1 MGAFSELTSVGGRP
15 IIGKTDFGVM
25 DMNREAQYP
34 EYEKRWVF
42 ALLIFVAGFYGGYTL
57 CVRGGVF
64 CNGQTGNLALLGVAL
79 GAGNWQKALYYLI
92 PIGSYFLGILVS
104 ETIPR
109 QLRWRKLRWDTLLT
123 FIEIGLVVIMGFI
136 PATAPHQICQVT
148 INFICAMQYNTFR
161 RAEGLSMATTF
172 CVNHIRVMGVSA
184 SRFLRRKHTAED
196 VAKGKAHGTMILSFI
211 LGATAAGTL
220 SHFFTTHAIWFA
232 LIPLTVL
239 SIDLLHAD
247 LKKQTA

>member
-1 MGAFSELTSVGGRP
+1 MEKR
-15 IIGKTDFGVM
+15 
-25 DMNREAQYP
+25 YP

-64 CNGQTGNLALLGVAL
+64 CNGQTGNLALMGVAL
-79 GAGNWQKALYYLI
+79 GAGNLGQALYYLI

-109 QLRWRKLRWDTLLT
+109 QLRWGNLRWDTLLT
-123 FIEIGLVVIMGFI
+123 LVEILLVVIMGFI
-136 PATAPHQICQVT
+136 PVTAPHQICQVT

-172 CVNHIRVMGVSA
+172 CVNHIRVIGISA
-184 SRFLRRKHTAED
+184 SRLLRHKYTQED
-196 VAKGKAHGTMILSFI
+196 ITKGKAHGIMILCFI
-211 LGATAAGTL
+211 LGATVAGTL
-220 SHFFTTHAIWFA
+220 SHFFTTHAIWFT
-232 LIPLTVL
+232 LIPLLVL
-239 SIDLLHAD
+239 SVDLLRAD
-247 LKKQTA
+247 LKKAVSRS

>member
-1 MGAFSELTSVGGRP
+1 M
-15 IIGKTDFGVM
+15 TD
-25 DMNREAQYP
+25 RKSYP

-57 CVRGGVF
+57 SVRGGVF
-64 CNGQTGNLALLGVAL
+64 CNGQTGNLALMGVSLGE
-79 GAGNWQKALYYLI
+79 GNFTKALYYLI

-109 QLRWRKLRWDTLLT
+109 QLRWGNLRWDTLLT
-123 FIEIGLVVIMGFI
+123 FIEILLVSIMGFI

-172 CVNHIRVMGVSA
+172 CVNHIRVTGIAA

-196 VAKGKAHGTMILSFI
+196 LDKGKAHGFMILSFI
-211 LGATAAGTL
+211 LGAAAAGTL
-220 SHFFTTHAIWFA
+220 SHFFTTYAIWFT
-232 LIPLTVL
+232 LLPLTVL
-239 SIDLLHAD
+239 FADLLHAD
-247 LKKQTA
+247 LRPKK

>member
-1 MGAFSELTSVGGRP
+1 MHSQER
-15 IIGKTDFGVM
+15 
-25 DMNREAQYP
+25 YP

-42 ALLIFVAGFYGGYTL
+42 VLLIFVAGFYGGYTI

-79 GAGNWQKALYYLI
+79 GAGDWRKALYYLI
-92 PIGSYFLGILVS
+92 PISSYFLGILVS

-109 QLRWRKLRWDTLLT
+109 QLRWRRLRWDTLLT
-123 FIEIGLVVIMGFI
+123 FVEILLVTVMGFI
-136 PATAPHQICQVT
+136 PTTAPHQICQVT

-172 CVNHIRVMGVSA
+172 CVNHIRVVGISA
-184 SRFLRRKHTAED
+184 SRFLRSKHTQED
-196 VAKGKAHGTMILSFI
+196 VTKGKAHGTMILSFI

-220 SHFFTTHAIWFA
+220 GHFFAAGAIWFA
-232 LIPLTVL
+232 LLPLTVL
-239 SIDLLHAD
+239 ALDLLSAD
-247 LKKQTA
+247 LKKQTI

>member
-1 MGAFSELTSVGGRP
+1 MTVEKR
-15 IIGKTDFGVM
+15 
-25 DMNREAQYP
+25 YP

-42 ALLIFVAGFYGGYTL
+42 GLLIFVAGFYGGYTL

-79 GAGNWQKALYYLI
+79 GSGNWKKALYYLI
-92 PIGSYFLGILVS
+92 PIGSYLMGILVS

-109 QLRWRKLRWDTLLT
+109 QLRWKGLRWDTLLT
-123 FIEIGLVVIMGFI
+123 FIEILLVSAMGFI

-172 CVNHIRVMGVSA
+172 CVNHIRVVGISA
-184 SRFLRRKHTAED
+184 SRMLRRKHNDED
-196 VAKGKAHGTMILSFI
+196 IAKGKAHGIMILSFI
-211 LGATAAGTL
+211 LGAVAAGTL
-220 SHFFTTHAIWFA
+220 SRFFSVRAIWFTLPP
-232 LIPLTVL
+232 LIVL
-239 SIDLLHAD
+239 FADLLRAD
-247 LKKQTA
+247 RSIAKPHKITGI